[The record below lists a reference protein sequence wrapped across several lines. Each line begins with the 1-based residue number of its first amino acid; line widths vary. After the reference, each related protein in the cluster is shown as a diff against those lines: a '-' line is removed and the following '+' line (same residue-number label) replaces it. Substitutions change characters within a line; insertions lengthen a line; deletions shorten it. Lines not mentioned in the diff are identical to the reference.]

1 MNTSKALLTWYDCN
15 RRELPWRHTRDPYAI
30 WVSEIMLQQ
39 TQVATVIGYYQ
50 RWMITFPT
58 ITTLAEA
65 NLDQVLAL
73 WQGLGYYSRA
83 RSLHHAAGII
93 KDELGNVIPH
103 TAAALRKLP
112 GIGAYTSAAIASIAF
127 GEPIA
132 VVDGNVIRVLSRL
145 YDLSDDV
152 TRAATKNKIA
162 RLAQELLNN
171 ERPGDFN
178 QAMMELGAT
187 ICTPH
192 SPLCD
197 VCPLAEQCLALEH
210 GTIEDRPVKPARVK
224 PPHHHLAAAFCI
236 MDDRLLLVRRIP
248 KGLLGGLWE
257 VPNSEP
263 LAGESDQS
271 SVERLLQTDLKL
283 QSQAEPRA
291 AHIRHAYTHFTVD
304 VAVLPCT
311 ISGTPSPDT
320 SWDKAVFVAAD
331 DLAQYGLTGVTRRI
345 LQAIGWPY
353 RG

>member
-197 VCPLAEQCLALEH
+197 VCPWQSNAWLLSTALSKIGPSSLH
-210 GTIEDRPVKPARVK
+210 VSN
-224 PPHHHLAAAFCI
+224 
-236 MDDRLLLVRRIP
+236 RRITIWLQP
-248 KGLLGGLWE
+248 FVSWTT
-257 VPNSEP
+257 VCCW
-263 LAGESDQS
+263 SDVFQKAFW
-271 SVERLLQTDLKL
+271 VACGKYPTVNRW
-283 QSQAEPRA
+283 QANPTRA
-291 AHIRHAYTHFTVD
+291 A
-304 VAVLPCT
+304 
-311 ISGTPSPDT
+311 
-320 SWDKAVFVAAD
+320 
-331 DLAQYGLTGVTRRI
+331 
-345 LQAIGWPY
+345 
-353 RG
+353 

>member
-1 MNTSKALLTWYDCN
+1 MI
-15 RRELPWRHTRDPYAI
+15 RMPF

-145 YDLSDDV
+145 YDLSDECHPCSHQEQNCPV
-152 TRAATKNKIA
+152 WLKNCSTTNVREISTR
-162 RLAQELLNN
+162 
-171 ERPGDFN
+171 P
-178 QAMMELGAT
+178 
-187 ICTPH
+187 
-192 SPLCD
+192 
-197 VCPLAEQCLALEH
+197 
-210 GTIEDRPVKPARVK
+210 
-224 PPHHHLAAAFCI
+224 
-236 MDDRLLLVRRIP
+236 
-248 KGLLGGLWE
+248 
-257 VPNSEP
+257 
-263 LAGESDQS
+263 
-271 SVERLLQTDLKL
+271 
-283 QSQAEPRA
+283 
-291 AHIRHAYTHFTVD
+291 
-304 VAVLPCT
+304 
-311 ISGTPSPDT
+311 
-320 SWDKAVFVAAD
+320 
-331 DLAQYGLTGVTRRI
+331 
-345 LQAIGWPY
+345 
-353 RG
+353 